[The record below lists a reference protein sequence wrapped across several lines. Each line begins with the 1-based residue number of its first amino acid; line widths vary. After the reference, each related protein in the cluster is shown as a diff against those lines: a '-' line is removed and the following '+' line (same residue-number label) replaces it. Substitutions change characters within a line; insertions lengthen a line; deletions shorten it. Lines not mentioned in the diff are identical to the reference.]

1 MTLILDL
8 LAQLISYNKHVLIK
22 YKYRLYFL
30 QVIIVSLF
38 VLIWIQ
44 LFNLQ
49 IIKSQGLISKAEKQF
64 YEKPVALRGDIRDRN
79 GNLLVLDIVNY
90 DLYLKVKSI
99 QEIKDERINELAEV
113 LKIDPVKLKHKI
125 SNTRINNRI
134 SSGISEI
141 TNSKIKKND
150 FDFVYLHPVV
160 KRVYPHKRM
169 AAQVVG
175 FINNDR
181 EGQHGVEYAHEDL
194 LTKISER
201 NSRNSLYQKGTDI
214 VLTIDSALQ
223 EYAEE
228 ELAKAVSESRAS
240 KGAIIVISPKTG
252 EIYAWAVQPNYDP
265 NEFFKEK
272 TIKNWSIT
280 DIYEAGSTFK
290 VLTVASALET
300 MSITANSTFYDPGFL
315 KVGKRTI
322 KNHNRGKPQQIT
334 LLELFKQSSNVA
346 SAQVGLK
353 MGPEN
358 FYKAI
363 KKFMIG
369 KKTGI
374 DLPGESQGLL
384 LDFHKWK
391 EIDCAT
397 TGFGQGAVSV
407 TPIQL
412 VSAVCAIANHG
423 LWVQPHILK
432 GTWEGEY
439 NLINETPMQIK
450 QEQSVSSEVA
460 DYVSDLLKQS
470 VQENVEAM
478 AYIAGNVPGYNVAG
492 KTGTAQKLRPDGK
505 GYWGGHTVASFI
517 GYLPA
522 ENPEILTLVVID
534 DPKTGGGW
542 GNTVCGPV
550 FNRVAS
556 VAAQIYIEKKIRK
569 DENNNEN

>member
-1 MTLILDL
+1 MTLILNL
-8 LAQLISYNKHVLIK
+8 LAQLISYNKYVLIK

-30 QVIIVSLF
+30 QLIILF
-38 VLIWIQ
+38 LFILIWVQ

-49 IIKSQGLISKAEKQF
+49 VIKSQGLVSKAEKQF
-64 YEKPVALRGDIRDRN
+64 YEKPVALRGDIRDRY
-79 GNLLVLDIVNY
+79 GNLLVLDVVNY
-90 DLYLKVKSI
+90 DLYLKAKSI
-99 QEIKDERINELAEV
+99 QEIKDEKIKELAEI
-113 LKIDPVKLKHKI
+113 LKTDPVKFKQKI

-134 SSGISEI
+134 FSGITEI
-141 TNSKIKKND
+141 VNNKIKKNN

-201 NSRNSLYQKGTDI
+201 NSRNSLYQKGSDI

-265 NEFFKEK
+265 NQFFKEK

-280 DIYEAGSTFK
+280 DIYEPGSTFK
-290 VLTVASALET
+290 ILTIAGALET

-322 KNHNRGKPQQIT
+322 KNHNQGKAQQIN

-358 FYKAI
+358 FYKSI

-384 LDFHKWK
+384 LDFRKWK

-412 VSAVCAIANHG
+412 VSAISAIANHG
-423 LWVQPHILK
+423 LWIQPHILK

-450 QEQSVSSEVA
+450 QEQAVSSEVA

-492 KTGTAQKLRPDGK
+492 KTGTAQKLRPDGR

-550 FNRVAS
+550 FNNVAK
-556 VAAQIYIEKKIRK
+556 VAAQIFIEKKIRK
-569 DENNNEN
+569 DENVNEN